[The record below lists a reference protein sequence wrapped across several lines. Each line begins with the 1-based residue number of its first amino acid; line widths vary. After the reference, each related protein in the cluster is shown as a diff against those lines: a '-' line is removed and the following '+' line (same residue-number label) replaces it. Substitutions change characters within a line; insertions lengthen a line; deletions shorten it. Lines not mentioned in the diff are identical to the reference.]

1 MIVRSRKKWR
11 NKMKVVFMGT
21 PDFAAGILESIIN
34 AGHQVV
40 LAVTQCDKRKG
51 RGQEMMFPPVKQ
63 MALAHDIPVYSRSG
77 CFEAFVQSA

>member
-63 MALAHDIPVYSRSG
+63 MALAHDIPEIGRASCRERV
-77 CFEAFVQSA
+77 